1 MADAK
6 LNDDDNVEE
15 IPQPIRGNKI
25 SKKNKK
31 KNKNQQQDVEEDS
44 AGIPNII
51 LRNIDGFTHK
61 NCHKLEGCR
70 LCQWFDAFAV
80 EPVAHLIFL
89 PSPFQ

>member
-51 LRNIDGFTHK
+51 LRK
-61 NCHKLEGCR
+61 YR
-70 LCQWFDAFAV
+70 WF
-80 EPVAHLIFL
+80 HT
-89 PSPFQ
+89 